1 MEQQKIGAFLRQ
13 LRRERNL
20 TQEQLAEVLGVS
32 NRSVSRWENGATL
45 PDLGLLVELADYYQ
59 VDLGELIRGER
70 CDMPAAETAGLLAD
84 YSSQEKAR
92 LTRRL
97 RWIFLAGVLAMVFYM
112 VLDVTGLRGQTAW
125 ESAAD
130 FALGLAAGILALGV
144 LATSPAFRRIAALKR
159 RHLAR
164 SREPGRSAAPSRR
177 RN

>member
-20 TQEQLAEVLGVS
+20 TQEQLAERLGVS

-45 PDLGLLVELADYYQ
+45 PDLGLLVELADFYQ

-70 CDMPAAETAGLLAD
+70 CKMPAEETAGLLAD
-84 YSSQEKAR
+84 YSSQEKAL

-97 RWIFLAGVLAMVFYM
+97 RRVFLAGVFAMLFYL
-112 VLDVTGLRGQTAW
+112 VLDVTGLRGQAAW

-130 FALGLAAGILALGV
+130 FALGLAAGTLALGA
-144 LATSPAFRRIAALKR
+144 LATSPIFRRLRAGKLR
-159 RHLAR
+159 L
-164 SREPGRSAAPSRR
+164 SRR
-177 RN
+177 LRGQR

>member
-20 TQEQLAEVLGVS
+20 TQEQLAERLGVS

-45 PDLGLLVELADYYQ
+45 PDLGLLVELADFYQ

-84 YSSQEKAR
+84 YSSQEKAL

-97 RWIFLAGVLAMVFYM
+97 HWIFLLGVAAMIFYLAVIS
-112 VLDVTGLRGQTAW
+112 TGLSGQKHW
-125 ESAAD
+125 DAAAG
-130 FALGLAAGILALGV
+130 FALGLGTGDLVVGV
-144 LATSPAFRRIAALKR
+144 LVTSPAFRKFRAIKLRIL
-159 RHLAR
+159 
-164 SREPGRSAAPSRR
+164 GRLRGKS
-177 RN
+177 